1 MAPRPASP
9 WIVLKFGGTSV
20 STLANWHNIAHVVRK
35 RLADG
40 DRVLI
45 VHSALSGITDRL
57 ENFLRAALA
66 GTHTELLAAIEARH
80 QALASELGLGPS
92 ADLEHYFAELR
103 QIGAGLALMGE
114 ASGWKTAL

>member
-66 GTHTELLAAIEARH
+66 GTHTELLERSPLYREIVEKGLPDSVFLTRKQRER
-80 QALASELGLGPS
+80 QA
-92 ADLEHYFAELR
+92 
-103 QIGAGLALMGE
+103 AGL
-114 ASGWKTAL
+114 